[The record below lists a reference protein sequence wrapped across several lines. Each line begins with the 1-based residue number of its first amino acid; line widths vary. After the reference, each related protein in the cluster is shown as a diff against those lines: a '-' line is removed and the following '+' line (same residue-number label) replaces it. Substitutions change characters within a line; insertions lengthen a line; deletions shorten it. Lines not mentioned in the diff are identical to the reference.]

1 MKKFRLTIVFLILL
15 SYLLII
21 GGEVRAAPITYYRY
35 VVPGGSTES
44 EYCIRSEPCD
54 LRYAIDVVAQSG
66 DIIVVHSGIYHSTLP
81 GEDLIV
87 INKHLTLWGSCEFDS
102 STPFICYPEQRKSV
116 LDAENTKRVIRIE
129 GTGVEDIYIDGL
141 TIMRGDG
148 TGMVPC
154 YNGMSG
160 CGGGIHATSI
170 HKLTLNNNYI
180 WDNIAGSTNGV
191 GGGLYAVNV
200 DHVLAENNDFYFNQ
214 ATETG
219 LGGGGGAF
227 VWISGGPHAVEFN
240 KNVFHGNE
248 TNTDNTLYSAGGGVL
263 VYQCNNVQ
271 ISENKFEYNNG
282 IEQNLDLRGTSLFL
296 SSNTGNFVE
305 GNHFRNDAGTSVVA
319 LLGNNTNYSGINRN
333 KWWNN
338 MVFFNLDLQGEL
350 NVDIFNNFLGRQL
363 LVPES
368 RGGASTLIISEGG
381 STSAQVQAKILFNTF
396 AGANYGV
403 DVGEYSDLVIY
414 NNIFTELTDAFL
426 LSGTT
431 STIEIDNNLFHN
443 NVSYNTIGTS
453 PIFEDPKLIDV
464 GNGDFHILPGSGA
477 IDTAIACDFDEDID
491 GDIRPIGLG
500 PTPYDVGADEYQ
512 VINYLPL
519 ILQ

>member
-1 MKKFRLTIVFLILL
+1 MV
-15 SYLLII
+15 
-21 GGEVRAAPITYYRY
+21 
-35 VVPGGSTES
+35 
-44 EYCIRSEPCD
+44 
-54 LRYAIDVVAQSG
+54 
-66 DIIVVHSGIYHSTLP
+66 
-81 GEDLIV
+81 
-87 INKHLTLWGSCEFDS
+87 
-102 STPFICYPEQRKSV
+102 EQY
-116 LDAENTKRVIRIE
+116 
-129 GTGVEDIYIDGL
+129 G
-141 TIMRGDG
+141 
-148 TGMVPC
+148 
-154 YNGMSG
+154 
-160 CGGGIHATSI
+160 
-170 HKLTLNNNYI
+170 
-180 WDNIAGSTNGV
+180 
-191 GGGLYAVNV
+191 
-200 DHVLAENNDFYFNQ
+200 
-214 ATETG
+214 
-219 LGGGGGAF
+219 
-227 VWISGGPHAVEFN
+227 
-240 KNVFHGNE
+240 
-248 TNTDNTLYSAGGGVL
+248 
-263 VYQCNNVQ
+263 
-271 ISENKFEYNNG
+271 
-282 IEQNLDLRGTSLFL
+282 
-296 SSNTGNFVE
+296 
-305 GNHFRNDAGTSVVA
+305 
-319 LLGNNTNYSGINRN
+319 
-333 KWWNN
+333 
-338 MVFFNLDLQGEL
+338 FFNLDLQGEL

-512 VINYLPL
+512 VINFLPL